1 MANNGTKRE
10 LKAYAYAYCRVSTL
24 KKSAHS
30 AHGVTGKVIFEQ
42 SLDVQ
47 EQALREQAQARGW
60 RLVEVFSDRASGSKE
75 RRPGLDGLL
84 DAARRHKFQLLMV
97 TRLDRLARS
106 LKHLVLLLDELRG
119 LGISFVSLK
128 ENLETESPAGRMMFG
143 MIAVFAEF
151 EREIMRE
158 RILLGMSYAKVHG
171 TKSGRPVGR
180 PKIVF
185 DRGRVGELRAAG
197 WSWRRIAGELGAKVS
212 TIRRADGAAA
222 VKGASA

>member
-1 MANNGTKRE
+1 MMVDNGTKRE
-10 LKAYAYAYCRVSTL
+10 LKAYAYCRVSTL
-24 KKSAHS
+24 KKSTYS
-30 AHGVTGKVIFEQ
+30 TTDKVVFEQ

-60 RLVEVFSDRASGSKE
+60 KLVEVFSDRASGAKE

-84 DAARRHKFQLLMV
+84 DAARRRKFQLLVV

-128 ENLETESPAGRMMFG
+128 ENLETESAAGRMMFG

-158 RILLGMSYAKVHG
+158 RILLGMAHAKVHG
-171 TKSGRPVGR
+171 TKSGRPAGR
-180 PKIVF
+180 PKVVF
-185 DRGRVGELRAAG
+185 DRSQVVSLRARG
-197 WSWRRIAGELGAKVS
+197 MSWSQIARELGAKQS
-212 TIRRADGAAA
+212 TVRRVYAAKEA
-222 VKGASA
+222 AEK